1 VGKNDQITLLA
12 QRWRITFL
20 WCGAGFGV
28 LAILF
33 LLLWPTLVGK
43 ICVTCMA
50 ILILALILLF
60 QWNGV
65 IVLKQV
71 IPLLLT
77 VSILFPYIR
86 LPGPIPDVRPEFIIA
101 LIAWCLI
108 ILSSISTGKPIHL
121 RYCNVYKWFAI
132 FAIVI
137 MLSITYIALV
147 NNQMPIWRDFWEIVK
162 LLLYFIIFVLVSSQ
176 RITHNDLRR
185 YYKLAL
191 IVFLISA
198 CFGFLQYINF
208 AGINELISPYYA
220 PTQIRGLLVHGRIT
234 GTTPNPNEFGALMV
248 LAASLALSGALVYR
262 EWKLRLFCWFSLLIY
277 GIALLLTLSRTSLVC
292 LFIAS
297 IIIIFLFYK
306 EKGLKGNFKRLF
318 PLVLLGFL
326 IIIVLLQV
334 LPEKALA
341 RFSELLYFTE
351 APSWQAR
358 VGKWKTHYDIWLG
371 SPLFGWG
378 PGKAEMSTIVDN
390 EWLLILRRYGLFG
403 LISFISLFGC
413 LYNGLFRIG
422 RDNPETSVIALTVA
436 LRGTLI
442 SYSLYMMLAS
452 VYHSM
457 QLMPIL
463 LLLLGLAYSQWRQ
476 HLEVNKTLET
486 ASP

>member
-1 VGKNDQITLLA
+1 VRRNDQITLLA

-43 ICVTCMA
+43 ICVTCIA

-101 LIAWCLI
+101 LIAWFFI
-108 ILSSISTGKPIHL
+108 ILSSASTGQPIHL

-137 MLSITYIALV
+137 MLSITYVAWF
-147 NNQMPIWRDFWEIVK
+147 NNEMPIWRDFWELVK
-162 LLLYFIIFVLVSSQ
+162 LILYFLIFVLVSSQ
-176 RITHNDLRR
+176 RLTHSDLRR
-185 YYKLAL
+185 YYNLAL
-191 IVFLISA
+191 IVFFISA

-208 AGINELISPYYA
+208 GGINELVSPYYA
-220 PTQIRGLLVHGRIT
+220 PTQMRGLLVHGRIT

-248 LAASLALSGALVYR
+248 LASSLALSGALFYR
-262 EWKLRLFCWFSLLIY
+262 EWKLSLFCWCSLFVY
-277 GIALLLTLSRTSLVC
+277 GIALFLTLSRTSLVC
-292 LFIAS
+292 LFLAGL
-297 IIIIFLFYK
+297 IIVFLFFR
-306 EKGLKGNFKRLF
+306 EKGLRGKFNRILIVALLGCL
-318 PLVLLGFL
+318 LVVLL
-326 IIIVLLQV
+326 LQIM
-334 LPEKALA
+334 PEKAFT
-341 RFSELLYFTE
+341 RFGELRTFTE
-351 APSWQAR
+351 ATSFQAR
-358 VGKWKTHYDIWLG
+358 VETWKVHFDIWLG

-378 PGKAEMSTIVDN
+378 PGKGEMSTIVDN
-390 EWLLILRRYGLFG
+390 EWLLILRRYGLVG
-403 LISFISLFGC
+403 LMVFISLFGC
-413 LYNGLFRIG
+413 LFLGLPKTG
-422 RDNPETSVIALTVA
+422 TDNSDPSVKALIVA
-436 LRGTLI
+436 LKGTFI
-442 SYSLYMMLAS
+442 SYGLYMMLSS

-463 LLLLGLAYSQWRQ
+463 LLFVGLAYTQRQ
-476 HLEVNKTLET
+476 ST
-486 ASP
+486 ASLKSWEVLKS